1 MPNPFLMQFKMDGP
15 ALVDVCVLAACW
27 VGFGVILVIGKR
39 GATKTD
45 ARRSPI
51 SHLGFLLQLLGYAI
65 CFAFPRPDLSP
76 IVPMPKVTELLL
88 SAVIAAMGVIS
99 IGICYAA
106 ARALGKQ
113 WALVARVVDD
123 HELITAGPYSHVRNP
138 IYLAMFGM
146 LVATGLTI
154 SRWQALLAG
163 ILVFLIGNEIR
174 IRSEEK
180 LLRETFGSKFDEYAS
195 RVPAVFPRLF

>member
-1 MPNPFLMQFKMDGP
+1 MPNPFSMSFKMDGP
-15 ALVDVCVLAACW
+15 ALFDFCVLAACW
-27 VGFGVILVIGKR
+27 IGFGVILVIGKR

-45 ARRSPI
+45 AKRSPI
-51 SHLGFLLQLLGYAI
+51 SHLGFMLQLLGYAI
-65 CFAFPRPDLSP
+65 CFAFPRTDFSP
-76 IVPMPKVTELLL
+76 IVPMPKVTEVLL
-88 SAVIAAMGVIS
+88 SVTIAAIGVVS
-99 IGICYAA
+99 IGICYMA

-113 WALVARVVDD
+113 WALVARVVEG
-123 HELITAGPYSHVRNP
+123 HELVMEGPYSHVRNP

-146 LVATGLTI
+146 L
-154 SRWQALLAG
+154 QALLAG

-180 LLRETFGSKFDEYAS
+180 LLRETFGAKFDEYAS

>member
-1 MPNPFLMQFKMDGP
+1 MPNPFSMSFKMDGP
-15 ALVDVCVLAACW
+15 ALFDLCVLAACW

-39 GATKTD
+39 GATKSD
-45 ARRSPI
+45 AKRSPI
-51 SHLGFLLQLLGYAI
+51 SHLGFMLQLLGYAI

-76 IVPMPKVTELLL
+76 IVPMPKVTEVLL
-88 SAVIAAMGVIS
+88 SMTIAAIGVVS

-106 ARALGKQ
+106 ARALGKH
-113 WALVARVVDD
+113 WALVARVVEG
-123 HELITAGPYSHVRNP
+123 HELVTEGPYSHVRNP

-180 LLRETFGSKFDEYAS
+180 LLRETFGAKFDEYAS